1 MILSNCGIPYKAAIA
16 KDWNYKPRTSP
27 FLKKKKKKLDF
38 LTFLL
43 SQDKV

>member
-1 MILSNCGIPYKAAIA
+1 MIFSNYGTPYKVATA
-16 KDWNYKPRTSP
+16 KEWNCKPRTSP
-27 FLKKKKKKLDF
+27 FLKLDF